1 MIVRF
6 FRAIAH
12 EGKREEFQSVFLEHV
27 LPLIRSQEGLLS
39 ASVGLP
45 HEGSPNEF
53 CMHMIWRDLDAIRGF
68 TGEAAD
74 RERHDYRTDYHK
86 RCHYAYRLST
96 AEQCF
101 TSRFEI

>member
-12 EGKREEFQSVFLEHV
+12 EGKSEEFQSVFLEHV

-53 CMHMIWRDLDAIRGF
+53 SMYMTWRDLDAIRGF
-68 TGEAAD
+68 TGEDWSKGVILPEEAHLLK
-74 RERHDYRTDYHK
+74 ETFVH
-86 RCHYAYRLST
+86 HYVLA
-96 AEQCF
+96 Q
-101 TSRFEI
+101 